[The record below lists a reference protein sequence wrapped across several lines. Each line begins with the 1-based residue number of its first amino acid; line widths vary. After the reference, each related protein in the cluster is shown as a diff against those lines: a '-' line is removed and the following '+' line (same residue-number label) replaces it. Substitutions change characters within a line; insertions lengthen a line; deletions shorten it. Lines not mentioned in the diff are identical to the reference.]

1 VPRPLFPGRGIRG
14 VPSVA
19 ATLGPQRKERL
30 PPMQIWGLHV
40 VDLALVLVYVL
51 VVLWLGK
58 RAARRMTNLDEF
70 FRR

>member
-1 VPRPLFPGRGIRG
+1 
-14 VPSVA
+14 
-19 ATLGPQRKERL
+19 
-30 PPMQIWGLHV
+30 MQIWGLHV